1 MYDDSGRPAYTPPA
15 LKAPS
20 TRVDGF
26 PVAVTSDVGVRGRVS
41 DMGTGT
47 GYQRRW
53 TQASLD
59 AAADAA
65 AAGLARDEDGVA
77 PAAERIT
84 RG

>member
-1 MYDDSGRPAYTPPA
+1 
-15 LKAPS
+15 
-20 TRVDGF
+20 
-26 PVAVTSDVGVRGRVS
+26 
-41 DMGTGT
+41 MGTGT